1 MKILIPM
8 ESKNK
13 VGKISD
19 VFGRSKYFAIYN
31 SDDKKLEFV
40 ENPGNTQARGA
51 GISASQYAIDNKV
64 SRVIV
69 TKIGPHAENV
79 LKQGNIKIS
88 IEEDSSKTLE
98 EIIKSI

>member
-8 ESKNK
+8 DSKNK
-13 VGKISD
+13 TDKISN

-31 SDDKKLEFV
+31 SDDKKLDFV
-40 ENPGNTQARGA
+40 ENPGNAQARGA
-51 GISASQYAIDNKV
+51 GMTASQFVIDNKV
-64 SRVIV
+64 SRVI
-69 TKIGPHAENV
+69 TNKIGPNAENV